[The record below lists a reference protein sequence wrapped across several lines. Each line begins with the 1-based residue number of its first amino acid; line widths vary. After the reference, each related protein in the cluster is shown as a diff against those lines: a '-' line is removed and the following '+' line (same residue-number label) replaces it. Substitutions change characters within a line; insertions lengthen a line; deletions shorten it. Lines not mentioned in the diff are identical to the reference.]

1 MFKDLEKKRVLK
13 MVEVTEKRIFGIG
26 NMIFSQDTE
35 PENLYI
41 VVFGQIL
48 LYKREGTKEIPVSI
62 IGRL

>member
-1 MFKDLEKKRVLK
+1 